1 MRRHKITGLG
11 YIWSVN
17 DYTTEELAI
26 RMACLRRGMAQTS
39 ASLIDC
45 ASFLGRGNSGP
56 SQRAPKSG
64 RSSSL
69 DGDHHDGFHRDEA
82 FGGGPAGGS
91 NPSRGGRS
99 GSNWGRGNN
108 MNSGQSRRG
117 ASRGG
122 GRGR

>member
-1 MRRHKITGLG
+1 M
-11 YIWSVN
+11 V
-17 DYTTEELAI
+17 
-26 RMACLRRGMAQTS
+26 CLRRGTAWTS
-39 ASLIDC
+39 TSVTDC

-82 FGGGPAGGS
+82 FGAGGN